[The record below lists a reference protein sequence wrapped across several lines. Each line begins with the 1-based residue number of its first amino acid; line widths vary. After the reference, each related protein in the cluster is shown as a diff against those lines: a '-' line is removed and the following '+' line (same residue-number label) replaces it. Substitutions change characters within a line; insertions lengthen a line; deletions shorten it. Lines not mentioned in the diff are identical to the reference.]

1 MALSEKERSLL
12 FASKRTQ
19 AQRNATDHVANILW
33 KTAESIVKAARKYR
47 PYYQSKTMSNVAQ
60 YEKEARQIAAN
71 AEKAIEKYVEAY
83 SQAGGKI
90 LKIDTKELVSKYLK
104 QEVFGKTYIQRN
116 SSYLYDFANDVVSLV
131 KAGVSMRYDETKI
144 IGAVRR
150 SYKDPYNN
158 SVMTKA
164 SREGKYA
171 MVIPHRGQG
180 IYASSYEN
188 IIRNVQ
194 NTINLSWGQVEI
206 EYGRSV
212 NAVGYRTYRNSSYP
226 CDICDEIASRPHRM
240 SEGMLI
246 PAHHRCVCGVEFL
259 FNKKAFLNDETSNI

>member
-1 MALSEKERSLL
+1 MATGEKERSVL
-12 FASKRTQ
+12 FASKRVQ
-19 AQRNATDHVANILW
+19 AQLNATTHVTDILW
-33 KTAESIVKAARKYR
+33 KTAENIVKTVRKYR
-47 PYYQSKTMSNVAQ
+47 PYYQSKTISDVER

-83 SQAGGKI
+83 SMASGKI
-90 LKIDTKELVSKYLK
+90 LGLDAKDLVNNYLK
-104 QEVFGKTYIQRN
+104 KEVFGKTYIQRN
-116 SSYLYDFANDVVSLV
+116 SEYLRDFAEDIVKLV
-131 KAGVSMRYDETKI
+131 KAGVSMRYDENKI
-144 IGAVRR
+144 IGAVRK

-171 MVIPHRGQG
+171 MTIPHRGQG
-180 IYASSYEN
+180 IYAASYEN
-188 IIRNVQ
+188 IIRNIQ

-246 PAHHRCVCGVEFL
+246 PSHHRCLCGVNFI
-259 FNKKAFLNDETSNI
+259 FDESELKDGEKV

>member
-1 MALSEKERSLL
+1 MVLSEKERSIL
-12 FASKRTQ
+12 FATKRAQ
-19 AQRNATDHVANILW
+19 AQRNAADHVASILW

-47 PYYQSKTMSNVAQ
+47 PYYQSKTMSDVAQ
-60 YEKEARQIAAN
+60 YEKEARHIAAN

-83 SQAGGKI
+83 SVASGKI
-90 LKIDTKELVSKYLK
+90 LGFDAKDLVNDYLK
-104 QEVFGKTYIQRN
+104 KEVFGKTYIQRN

-131 KAGVSMRYDETKI
+131 KAGVSLRYDENKI
-144 IGAVRR
+144 IGAVRK

-164 SREGKYA
+164 SREGKYV

-180 IYASSYEN
+180 VYAASYEN

-212 NAVGYRTYRNSSYP
+212 DAVGYRTYRNSSYP

-246 PAHHRCVCGVEFL
+246 PAHHRCVCGVMFI
-259 FNKKAFLNDETSNI
+259 FDEKGF

>member
-1 MALSEKERSLL
+1 MATGEKERSVL
-12 FASKRTQ
+12 FARKRVQ
-19 AQRNATDHVANILW
+19 AQLNATTHVTDILW
-33 KTAESIVKAARKYR
+33 KTAENIVKAARKYR
-47 PYYQSKTMSNVAQ
+47 PYYQSKTMSNIEK
-60 YEKEARQIAAN
+60 YEKEALRIAAKS
-71 AEKAIEKYVEAY
+71 EKLIEKYVEAY
-83 SQAGGKI
+83 SVASGKV
-90 LKIDTKELVSKYLK
+90 LGIDAKELVGNYLSKK
-104 QEVFGKTYIQRN
+104 IFGKTYIERN
-116 SSYLYDFANDVVSLV
+116 SSYLEDFADDIVSLV
-131 KAGVSMRYDETKI
+131 KAGVSLRYDEKKLI
-144 IGAVRR
+144 EAVRR

-171 MVIPHRGQG
+171 MTIPHRGQG
-180 IYASSYEN
+180 VYAASYEN

-246 PAHHRCVCGVEFL
+246 PAHHRCVCGVRFIFNESEFRDGQ
-259 FNKKAFLNDETSNI
+259 KD

>member
-1 MALSEKERSLL
+1 MATSEKERSVL
-12 FASKRTQ
+12 FASKRVQ
-19 AQRNATDHVANILW
+19 AQLNATTHVTDILW

-47 PYYQSKTMSNVAQ
+47 PYYQSKTISNVAQ

-83 SQAGGKI
+83 SQAGGRL
-90 LKIDTKELVSKYLK
+90 LKIDTKELVSDYLK
-104 QEVFGKTYIQRN
+104 QEVFGKTYMQRN
-116 SSYLYDFANDVVSLV
+116 SEYLRDFAEDVVSLV
-131 KAGVSMRYDETKI
+131 KAGVSLRYDENKI
-144 IGAVRR
+144 IGAVRK

-171 MVIPHRGQG
+171 MTIPHRGQG
-180 IYASSYEN
+180 VYAASYEN

-212 NAVGYRTYRNSSYP
+212 KAVGYRTYRNSSYP

-246 PAHHRCVCGVEFL
+246 PAHHRCLCGVEFL
-259 FNKKAFLNDETSNI
+259 FNEKALSNDDT

>member
-1 MALSEKERSLL
+1 MGKSDKERGLM
-12 FASKRTQ
+12 FASKRLQ
-19 AQRNATDHVANILW
+19 AQVNASTHVAEILW
-33 KTAESIVKAARKYR
+33 KTAKDIVKAARKYR
-47 PYYQSKTMSNVAQ
+47 PYYQSKTMSDVGQ
-60 YEKEARQIAAN
+60 YEKEAAQIAHK
-71 AEKAIEKYVEAY
+71 AEQAIMKYVEAY
-83 SQAGGKI
+83 SLAGGKI
-90 LKIDTKELVSKYLK
+90 LKLDVKDFVSNYLK
-104 QEVFGKTYIQRN
+104 KEVFGKTYMQRN
-116 SSYLYDFANDVVSLV
+116 SEYLSNFADDIV
-131 KAGVSMRYDETKI
+131 KMVRAGVSLRYDEKKLI
-144 IGAVRR
+144 EAVRK

-164 SREGKYA
+164 AREGKYT

-180 IYASSYEN
+180 IYAASYEN

-194 NTINLSWGQVEI
+194 NTINLSWGQTEI

-246 PAHHRCVCGVEFL
+246 PAHHRCVCGVSFI
-259 FNKKAFLNDETSNI
+259 FDESELVDG

>member
-1 MALSEKERSLL
+1 MATSEKERSVL
-12 FASKRTQ
+12 FASKRVQ
-19 AQRNATDHVANILW
+19 AQLNATTHVTDILW
-33 KTAESIVKAARKYR
+33 KTAENVVKAARKYR
-47 PYYQSKTMSNVAQ
+47 PYYQSKTISDVER
-60 YEKEARQIAAN
+60 YEKEAVQIAIK

-83 SQAGGKI
+83 SMASGKV
-90 LKIDTKELVSKYLK
+90 LGFDAKDLVNNYLK
-104 QEVFGKTYIQRN
+104 KEVFGKTYIQRN

-131 KAGVSMRYDETKI
+131 KAGVSLRYDENKI
-144 IGAVRR
+144 IGAVRK

-171 MVIPHRGQG
+171 MTIPHRGQG
-180 IYASSYEN
+180 IYAASYEN

-246 PAHHRCVCGVEFL
+246 PAHHRCLCGVEFL
-259 FNKKAFLNDETSNI
+259 FNEKALSNDDT